1 MYRLLPLVIL
11 CLILASCQSDTPS
24 EQSSPVT
31 AALPPEIVWIG
42 DLAEEGKIN
51 QLPFEERENPS
62 AILEKIGPN
71 APQITPFPR
80 LVDDQ
85 GQLIQNEEGTPYVL
99 GQGGISQFKKYTSEE
114 GLALDAINC
123 ALLDS
128 RGHLWFGTNGGGASR
143 FDGVDFTTFS
153 DAQGLVENSVR
164 SIYEDLAGN
173 IWFGTI
179 GGISKYDGTVFTN
192 YSAEQIGDGVIYSIA
207 QDAEGNMWFGTGAVG
222 AVRYDGEEFV
232 AFGTEEGLGGNLVVS
247 IFQDSRG
254 ILWFGTYGGGLT
266 KLEGSAFTTYTTEDG
281 LSSDRVRGIYEDSK
295 ERIWI
300 STIGG
305 GVSLLENGEFTAF
318 GLKDGLA
325 GMVVRS
331 AIEDREGN
339 IWFATER
346 GVSRFDGKRF
356 TSFTTDHGLSSNNVM
371 GAVLDRGNN
380 LWFLTDGGG
389 VSRLDGLSFTNFTA
403 NQGLAGNIIL
413 SIEEDAEGNLW
424 FGSNGFGVSKY
435 DGQSFT
441 TINTNQG
448 LAGDIVFC
456 MMKDGQDRIWFG
468 TGDNGVSIF
477 DGNQFIEWDA
487 SDGLASNA
495 IYALHRDRQGGIW
508 IGTDSGLNYL
518 YEGQIQYFSA
528 EDVLAGDVILSLYED
543 STGAIWI
550 GSVDGGLTRYDGEKF
565 LKFTTSQG
573 LVDNGVIRISG
584 DSQGN
589 LWIGTSHGLSYL
601 SRSQVEAIGSKPDQA
616 VRFQNFTTQEGL
628 SNNLIQQIVP
638 LPDGK
643 IALGS
648 NLGLTI
654 FFPEPTNN
662 EEITLAGI
670 ENFHSENGY
679 PVKDLTDG
687 QNGMFLDS
695 KGVLWAGTGSSK
707 TGLVRFDYSEYQ
719 PTQAQQDL
727 LIKQIRIN
735 EEVIPWHTLAGEDS
749 SRTGS
754 KAVADLFTQTSNELI
769 TLGRKLSPE
778 ERQNLR
784 ERFKGISFES
794 VAGFFPIPEKLT
806 LPYRHNHLNIEYGSN
821 EMAKPFLV
829 EYQYMLEGYDQEW
842 SPVLKRTSATFG
854 NIQEGNYRFLVKSR
868 FAGTSESNAGAWSE
882 PISFE
887 FSVLPPWYRSWWAYT
902 IYGLLALSLIYPI
915 NIYLRNRVLKAERE
929 KAKERELQHA
939 KEIEKA
945 YQELASTHE
954 NLKSTQS
961 QLIQAEKMASL
972 GELTAGIAHEIQNP
986 LNFVKNFAEVSQELM
1001 EEMEEEIQKGDYEEV
1016 TFIAKDIRENL
1027 GRISQHSLRADSIV
1041 KAMLQHSR
1049 TSTGEKELTDVNAL
1063 ADECLH
1069 LSFHGIR
1076 AKEKDFNSDFKTE
1089 FDPEV
1094 PKLNVIPQEIGRILL
1109 NMLNN
1114 AFYAVNEKAHHA
1126 EGTEYKPLVLLKT
1139 KKVIGG
1145 LEVTIEDNGTG
1156 IPENIVGKIF
1166 QPFFTTKPTGQGTGL
1181 GLSLS
1186 YDIVKSYGGDLRVKS
1201 NTQEPSGTAFT
1212 IYLPTQPD

>member
-1 MYRLLPLVIL
+1 MNNYFNVLSLFLL
-11 CLILASCQSDTPS
+11 LILVSCQKEAPVVESTLRAPDSIEPETILVKNLELSTVRMTDFPTPQTNS
-24 EQSSPVT
+24 LPTGSS
-31 AALPPEIVWIG
+31 
-42 DLAEEGKIN
+42 
-51 QLPFEERENPS
+51 
-62 AILEKIGPN
+62 
-71 APQITPFPR
+71 APQRVSLAR
-80 LVDDQ
+80 LQDDQ
-85 GQLIQNEEGTPYVL
+85 GEIVRDPSGNSFIL

-143 FDGVDFTTFS
+143 FDGLSFTTFS

-164 SIYEDLAGN
+164 SIFEDRDGN
-173 IWFGTI
+173 IWFGTV
-179 GGISKYDGTVFTN
+179 GGISKFDGKVFTN
-192 YSAEQIGDGVIYSIA
+192 YSAEEIGDGVIFAIS
-207 QDAEGNMWFGTGAVG
+207 QDSQGNMWFGTSAVG
-222 AVRYDGEEFV
+222 AVRFDGKEFEV
-232 AFGTEEGLGGNLVVS
+232 VGADQGLNEYLVVHILEDAEGNL
-247 IFQDSRG
+247 
-254 ILWFGTYGGGLT
+254 WFATYGGGLT
-266 KLEGSAFTTYTTEDG
+266 QMVDGKFKTFTTKDG
-281 LSSDRVRGIYEDSK
+281 LSSDRVRNIYED
-295 ERIWI
+295 RRGDLWI

-305 GVSLLENGEFTAF
+305 GVSHFDGETFTNYGLE
-318 GLKDGLA
+318 DGLA
-325 GMVVRS
+325 SLVVRS
-331 AIEDREGN
+331 AIEDRDGN
-339 IWFATER
+339 LWFATER
-346 GVSRFDGKRF
+346 GASKFEGGKF
-356 TSFTTDHGLSSNNVM
+356 TSYTTDQGLAGNNVM
-371 GAVLDRGNN
+371 GSVLDKGQN

-389 VSRLDGLSFTNFTA
+389 VSRLDGTHFTNFTN

-413 SIEEDAEGNLW
+413 SIEEDQNGDLW
-424 FGSNGFGVSKY
+424 FGTSGFGVSRF
-435 DGQSFT
+435 DGESFT
-441 TINTNQG
+441 TINTAHG

-456 MMKDGQDRIWFG
+456 MMEDDQDRLWFG
-468 TGDNGVSIF
+468 TGGNGISIF
-477 DGNQFIEWDA
+477 DGKKFSQISQEN
-487 SDGLASNA
+487 GLVSNE
-495 IYALHRDRQGGIW
+495 IYALLQDRKGGIW
-508 IGTDSGLNYL
+508 IGTDTGLHYL
-518 YEGQIQYFSA
+518 HDGQLDYFSSEEA
-528 EDVLAGDVILSLYED
+528 LTGDVILSLYED
-543 STGAIWI
+543 QTGAIWI
-550 GSVDGGLTRYDGEKF
+550 GAVDGGITRFDGEKF
-565 LKFTTSQG
+565 QRITTSQG
-573 LVDNGVIRISG
+573 IVDNGIIRISG
-584 DSQGN
+584 DLEGN
-589 LWIGTSHGLSYL
+589 LWIGTAHGVSFLSQ
-601 SRSQVEAIGSKPDQA
+601 SQVLDLSQNQSGILK
-616 VRFQNFTTQEGL
+616 FQNFTTQEGL

-648 NLGLTI
+648 NLGITV
-654 FFPEPTNN
+654 FKPEAKSDH
-662 EEITLAGI
+662 EISLAEI
-670 ENFHSENGY
+670 ENFNADNGY

-707 TGLVRFDYSEYQ
+707 TGLVRFDYAHYI
-719 PTQAQQDL
+719 PVKPQQDL
-727 LIKQIRIN
+727 MIKQIRIN

-749 SRTGS
+749 SSFGE
-754 KAVADLFTQTSNELI
+754 KAFADVFTQASDELI
-769 TLGRKLSPE
+769 TLGRKLSPL

-784 ERFKGISFES
+784 ERFQGISFES
-794 VAGFFPIPEKLT
+794 VDGFFPVPQKLK

-821 EMAKPFLV
+821 EMARPFLI
-829 EYQYMLEGYDQEW
+829 EYQYILEGYDLEW
-842 SPVLKRTSATFG
+842 SPVLQRTSATFG
-854 NIQEGNYRFLVKSR
+854 NIQEGDYTFLVKSR
-868 FAGTSESNAGAWSE
+868 YSGTSESNAGEWTE

-887 FSVLPPWYRSWWAYT
+887 FSVLPPWYRSWWAYG

-1027 GRISQHSLRADSIV
+1027 GRISQHSLRADGIV

-1049 TSTGEKELTDVNAL
+1049 TSAGEKEPTDINAL
-1063 ADECLH
+1063 AEECLH

-1089 FDPEV
+1089 LDPEI

-1114 AFYAVNEKAHHA
+1114 AFYAVNQKAHHA
-1126 EGTEYKPLVLLKT
+1126 EQTDYKPLVLLKT

-1156 IPENIVGKIF
+1156 IPETIVGKIF

-1212 IYLPTQPD
+1212 IYLPTQPE

>member
-1 MYRLLPLVIL
+1 MNNYFNVFLFFLLIFLPG
-11 CLILASCQSDTPS
+11 CQKETPAES
-24 EQSSPVT
+24 TPTPTNSIV
-31 AALPPEIVWIG
+31 PEITEIRDI
-42 DLAEEGKIN
+42 DLQSV
-51 QLPFEERENPS
+51 QLSEFPPP
-62 AILEKIGPN
+62 LEITLSTGTN
-71 APQITPFPR
+71 APQPTPLSR
-80 LVDDQ
+80 LRNDQ
-85 GQLIQNEEGTPYVL
+85 GEIIKNENGASFIL

-143 FDGVDFTTFS
+143 FDGMTFTTFS

-164 SIYEDLAGN
+164 SIYEDREGN
-173 IWFGTI
+173 IWFGTV
-179 GGISKYDGTVFTN
+179 GGVSKFDGKVFTN
-192 YSAEQIGDGVIYSIA
+192 YSAEQIGDGVIFAIS
-207 QDAEGNMWFGTGAVG
+207 QDGEGNMWFGTSAIG
-222 AVRYDGEEFV
+222 AVRFDGEKFDV
-232 AFGTEEGLGGNLVVS
+232 FGVEEGMGDNLVVH
-247 IFQDSRG
+247 ILEDSEG

-266 KLEGSAFTTYTTEDG
+266 QMIDGKFKTFTTADG
-281 LSSDRVRGIYEDSK
+281 LTSNRVRNIYEDQSGDL
-295 ERIWI
+295 WI
-300 STIGG
+300 SSIGG
-305 GVSLLENGEFTAF
+305 GVSRFDGENFTNYGLE
-318 GLKDGLA
+318 DGLA
-325 GMVVRS
+325 GLVVRS
-331 AIEDREGN
+331 AIEDRDDN
-339 IWFATER
+339 LWFATER
-346 GVSRFDGKRF
+346 GASKFDGEQF
-356 TSFTTDHGLSSNNVM
+356 TSYTTDQGLAGNNVM
-371 GAVLDRGNN
+371 GAVLDKGQN

-389 VSRLDGLSFTNFTA
+389 VSRLDGTHFTNFT
-403 NQGLAGNIIL
+403 NGQGLAGNIVL
-413 SIEEDAEGNLW
+413 SIEEDKNGDLW
-424 FGSNGFGVSKY
+424 FGTSGFGVSRF
-435 DGQSFT
+435 DGESFT
-441 TINTNQG
+441 SINSTHG

-456 MMKDGQDRIWFG
+456 MMEDKEDRIWFG
-468 TGDNGVSIF
+468 TGGNGISIF
-477 DGNQFIEWDA
+477 DGERFIQLDQEN
-487 SDGLASNA
+487 GLVSNE
-495 IYALHRDRQGGIW
+495 IYALLQDQKGGIW
-508 IGTDSGLNYL
+508 IGTDSGLHYL
-518 YEGQIQYFSA
+518 HDGQLDYFSA
-528 EDVLAGDVILSLYED
+528 EEALAGDVILSLFED
-543 STGAIWI
+543 QTGAIWI
-550 GSVDGGLTRYDGEKF
+550 GSVDGGLTRFDGEKF
-565 LKFTTSQG
+565 LRFTTSQG
-573 LVDNGVIRISG
+573 IVDNGIIRISG
-584 DSQGN
+584 DLEGN
-589 LWIGTSHGLSYL
+589 LWIGSAHGLSFL
-601 SRSQVEAIGSKPDQA
+601 SQAQVSELAQNPSIILQ
-616 VRFQNFTTQEGL
+616 FQNFTTQEGL

-648 NLGLTI
+648 NLGITV
-654 FFPEPTNN
+654 FKPEIKSEN
-662 EEITLAGI
+662 EIGLSEI
-670 ENFHSENGY
+670 ENFNSENGY

-687 QNGMFLDS
+687 QNGMFFDS
-695 KGVLWAGTGSSK
+695 NGVLWAGTGSSK
-707 TGLVRFDYSEYQ
+707 TGLVRFDYTHYE
-719 PTQAQQDL
+719 PINPQQDL
-727 LIKQIRIN
+727 MIKQIRIN

-749 SRTGS
+749 TRFGE
-754 KAVADLFTQTSNELI
+754 KAFSDIFTQTSDELI
-769 TLGRKLSPE
+769 TLGRKLSTD
-778 ERQNLR
+778 ERQKLR

-794 VAGFFPIPEKLT
+794 VDPFFPIPQKLK

-821 EMAKPFLV
+821 EMARPFLI
-829 EYQYMLEGYDQEW
+829 EYQYILEGYDQEW
-842 SPVLKRTSATFG
+842 SPVLQRTSATFG
-854 NIQEGNYRFLVKSR
+854 NIQEGDYTFLVKSR
-868 FAGTSESNAGAWSE
+868 YAGTSQSSAGEWTE

-887 FSVLPPWYRSWWAYT
+887 FSVLPPWYRSWWAYL

-945 YQELASTHE
+945 YEELASTHE

-1049 TSTGEKELTDVNAL
+1049 TSTGEKEVTDINAL

-1089 FDPEV
+1089 LDPEI
-1094 PKLNVIPQEIGRILL
+1094 PRLNVIPQEIGRILL

-1126 EGTEYKPLVLLKT
+1126 EGTDYKPLVLLKT